1 MRKQQRKRRKR
12 NVRLSIIEI
21 CMIIQTA
28 IMVINGI
35 ETLIENLR

>member
-12 NVRLSIIEI
+12 KSRLSIIEI

-28 IMVINGI
+28 ILVINGVETMI
-35 ETLIENLR
+35 EYFH

>member
-1 MRKQQRKRRKR
+1 MRKQQRKHRKR

>member
-1 MRKQQRKRRKR
+1 MRKKQRKRKKR
-12 NVRLSIIEI
+12 INRLSIIEI

-35 ETLIENLR
+35 ETMIENFH